1 MVYTGAYCGNNVVTV
16 VITAGTWDYSIGGTV
31 DLAVVLRSCR
41 TLAEFWRG
49 AVFAQ
54 CGIPGRM
61 CACFFFGVKEA
72 CAHVIVKN
80 DGLVIIGDSRN

>member
-61 CACFFFGVKEA
+61 CACFFLVKEA